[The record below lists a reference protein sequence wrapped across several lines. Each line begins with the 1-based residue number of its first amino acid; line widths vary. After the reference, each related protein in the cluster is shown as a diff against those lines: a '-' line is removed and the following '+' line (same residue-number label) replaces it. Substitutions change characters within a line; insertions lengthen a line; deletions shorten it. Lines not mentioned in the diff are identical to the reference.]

1 MMQEYEWETSNA
13 WECYSPDMSFL
24 NCEDCARQYAIENNL
39 DIKQGAHLYSD
50 EKNGIGVSECYACGH
65 EFDYPPTCDGCCKY
79 LRESLTHEGRDYM
92 MQRLSEYPA
101 WLVEYYLGSDAL
113 AQQKRQIEAE
123 ASSNQVIIDGQLV
136 GYHTRLGGL
145 FVCVECGHLCECNAE
160 EDN

>member
-1 MMQEYEWETSNA
+1 MRERLTEW
-13 WECYSPDMSFL
+13 
-24 NCEDCARQYAIENNL
+24 
-39 DIKQGAHLYSD
+39 
-50 EKNGIGVSECYACGH
+50 
-65 EFDYPPTCDGCCKY
+65 
-79 LRESLTHEGRDYM
+79 
-92 MQRLSEYPA
+92 PA